1 MKNDTCR
8 VPTSVPMYAAPVLFL
23 GALLACG
30 CSGTQLVPS
39 LPSWFDQAERTSYHT
54 PATRIDAMKELAA
67 QAATASAQEQ
77 LEIAS
82 NLANQVREETDPV
95 IREQIVRTLS
105 VYTAPV
111 AHNVLEA
118 ALLDDDSNVRVAACE
133 ALARRLDPK
142 ALESLA
148 DRLVSDAD
156 VDVRLA
162 AARALGEFRDPQS
175 IKALGDA
182 LDDSD
187 PALQRRAV
195 LSLERITGRDLGPD
209 VNAWRNFVQNGEA
222 VPADGPSFA
231 EQLRKFSPL

>member
-1 MKNDTCR
+1 MKNDICR
-8 VPTSVPMYAAPVLFL
+8 VLTSVPMCVAPALFL
-23 GALLACG
+23 GAMVACG
-30 CSGTQLVPS
+30 CSGTQLVPTF
-39 LPSWFDQAERTSYHT
+39 PSWFEQAERTSYRT

-77 LEIAS
+77 IEIAS
-82 NLANQVREETDPV
+82 NLADQVRNETDPV
-95 IREQIVRTLS
+95 IREQIIRTLS
-105 VYTAPV
+105 VYSVPV
-111 AHNVLEA
+111 ALNVLEA

-162 AARALGEFRDPQS
+162 AARALGDFRDPRS
-175 IKALGDA
+175 VKALGDA
-182 LDDSD
+182 LEDAD

-209 VNAWRNFVQNGEA
+209 VNAWRNLVQNGEA
-222 VPADGPSFA
+222 VPADAPSFA
-231 EQLRKFSPL
+231 EQLRRFSPL